1 MAMSEI
7 IRRCLMKNG
16 TVRYAAAITT
26 FLGLIL
32 LTPVLAQ
39 ENSAI
44 RVQKDVVYER
54 IGDASEAM
62 DIYQPAQ
69 TGVIYPAVI
78 LVHGGGW
85 AAGDKNDFTT
95 LGEGLA
101 REGYVA
107 FNVNYRLAT
116 AEGNKY
122 PAQLDDV
129 QTAVRW
135 IRAHAKEY
143 GINPNKLGALGAS
156 AGGHLVALLGTMDT
170 RDNSNKALAK
180 YSSRVDCVVDFFG
193 PADFTPKH
201 VKSYSPLVMNILV
214 NFFGKTPQEAPNLYR
229 EASPVD
235 HINSKT
241 VPFLIFQGTS
251 DPLVPYSQS
260 VELYNDLK
268 AKHIEA
274 KLVLFK
280 GEGHGFSK
288 PEDNQTALK
297 DTLAFFAKH
306 LK

>member
-1 MAMSEI
+1 MKKGTFRLAI
-7 IRRCLMKNG
+7 NLAAFFFALCLFLP
-16 TVRYAAAITT
+16 VYAQDN
-26 FLGLIL
+26 LDVKLI
-32 LTPVLAQ
+32 
-39 ENSAI
+39 
-44 RVQKDVVYER
+44 KDVVYER
-54 IGDASEAM
+54 IGDVSETL
-62 DIYQPAQ
+62 DIYQPAKIG
-69 TGVIYPAVI
+69 GVLPAVI

-85 AAGDKNDFTT
+85 SAGDKSDFTT
-95 LGEGLA
+95 LAEGLA
-101 REGYVA
+101 RAGYVA

-116 AEGNKY
+116 AQGNKY

-135 IRAHAKEY
+135 IRAHAKRY
-143 GINPNKLGALGAS
+143 DINPNKLGALGAS

-170 RDNSNKALAK
+170 RDNSNKALSN

-193 PADFTPKH
+193 PTDLTPKGL
-201 VKSYSPLVMNILV
+201 KTYSPLVLSILL
-214 NFFGKTPQEAPNLYR
+214 NFLGKTPKEAPALYR
-229 EASPVD
+229 DASPVY
-235 HINSKT
+235 HINAKT

-260 VELYNDLK
+260 VELYKKLK

>member
-1 MAMSEI
+1 MKYPK
-7 IRRCLMKNG
+7 IRFA
-16 TVRYAAAITT
+16 VAIAAISI
-26 FLGLIL
+26 GICL
-32 LTPVLAQ
+32 LLPAYAQ
-39 ENSAI
+39 DNSAI
-44 RVQKDVVYER
+44 RTQKDVAYER
-54 IGDASEAM
+54 IGDVTEAM
-62 DIYQPAQ
+62 DIYQPSQ
-69 TGVIYPAVI
+69 TGVVYPAVI

-85 AAGDKNDFTT
+85 SAGDKKDFTT

-101 REGYVA
+101 RAGYVA

-143 GINPNKLGALGAS
+143 DINPNKLGALGAS

-170 RDNSNKALAK
+170 RNNSDKALSK

-201 VKSYSPLVMNILV
+201 VKNYNPLVMNILV
-214 NFFGKTPQEAPNLYR
+214 NFFGKTPQEAPALYR
-229 EASPVD
+229 EASPVT

>member
-1 MAMSEI
+1 
-7 IRRCLMKNG
+7 MKNG
-16 TVRYAAAITT
+16 SIRFAIILAAISCA
-26 FLGLIL
+26 FCL
-32 LTPVLAQ
+32 LLPVHAQ
-39 ENSAI
+39 NNLDVKVS
-44 RVQKDVVYER
+44 KDVLYER
-54 IGDASEAM
+54 IGDVSEAM

-69 TGVIYPAVI
+69 TEGVLPAVI

-85 AAGDKNDFTT
+85 SAGDKSDFTT
-95 LGEGLA
+95 LAEGLA
-101 REGYVA
+101 RAGYVA

-135 IRAHAKEY
+135 VRAHAKQY
-143 GINPNKLGALGAS
+143 DINPNKLGALGAS

-170 RDNSNKALAK
+170 RDNSDKALAK

-193 PADFTPKH
+193 PTDFAPKGL
-201 VKSYSPLVMNILV
+201 KTYSPLVMGILL
-214 NFFGKTPQEAPNLYR
+214 NFFGKTPKEAPALYR
-229 EASPVD
+229 EASPVY

-260 VELYNDLK
+260 VELYKDLK

-306 LK
+306 LR